1 MVIISFFLGS
11 EKRDVS
17 DKSKDGEDSKKV
29 KESDS
34 LSSLSEEGFFDGL
47 NSPELA
53 KLLINCLNCIDN
65 HVKELFTFNEEAKK
79 SPIKVTESLEFM
91 SAKFDH
97 LKNEIKEKDEKINQ
111 LEKTIENL
119 AGKQKSLSSEID
131 DSEQYSQRN
140 CLVLHGFN

>member
-1 MVIISFFLGS
+1 ML
-11 EKRDVS
+11 
-17 DKSKDGEDSKKV
+17 
-29 KESDS
+29 
-34 LSSLSEEGFFDGL
+34 DGL

-53 KLLINCLNCIDN
+53 KLLINCLNCIEN
-65 HVKELFTFNEEAKK
+65 HIKELFTFNEEAKK

-91 SAKFDH
+91 SAKFDDFE
-97 LKNEIKEKDEKINQ
+97 NEIKEKDEKINQ

-140 CLVLHGFN
+140 CLVLHGVNESNDGNTNKIIMKTFSAELQSVTKYFRLTLVFM